1 MKSLDELISAFRR
14 FPGVGPK
21 QAERFAL
28 YVVKASEPEIDRL
41 AEILHEVKENIGYC
55 RECWDYTE
63 KGLCAICADSTRDHS
78 IICVVE
84 RPQDVAAIEKSK
96 TYNGVYHVLH
106 GSVSPL
112 SGVGAEQI
120 KFNELIDRVSNS
132 NGKIKEVILAMNP
145 DSDGEATA
153 IYITNALKPFGVKLT
168 RLACGVPLGGDI
180 DYMDE
185 VTLGCALRGR
195 TLV

>member
-1 MKSLDELISAFRR
+1 MKALDELVSAFRR

-28 YVVKASEPEIDRL
+28 YVVRASGPEIERL
-41 AEILHEVKENIGYC
+41 AEILHNVKESIGYC

-63 KGLCAICADSTRDHS
+63 KGLCGICSDSARDHS
-78 IICVVE
+78 ILCVVE

-96 TYNGVYHVLH
+96 TFNGVYHVLH
-106 GSVSPL
+106 GSISPL
-112 SGVGAEQI
+112 AGISSSQI
-120 KFNELIDRVSNS
+120 KFKELIERVKNS
-132 NGKIKEVILAMNP
+132 DGSFREIILALNP
-145 DSDGEATA
+145 DADGEATA
-153 IYITNALKPFGVKLT
+153 IYITNALKPYGVKLT

>member
-1 MKSLDELISAFRR
+1 MKALDELISAFRR

-28 YVVKASEPEIDRL
+28 YVVRASGPEIDRL
-41 AEILHEVKENIGYC
+41 AEILHNVKETIGYC

-63 KGLCAICADSTRDHS
+63 KGLCSICSDSARDHS
-78 IICVVE
+78 VLCVVE

-96 TYNGVYHVLH
+96 TFNGVYHVLH
-106 GSVSPL
+106 GSISPL
-112 SGVGAEQI
+112 AGINSSQI
-120 KFNELIDRVSNS
+120 KFKELAERVKNS
-132 NGKIKEVILAMNP
+132 GGGFKEIILALNP
-145 DSDGEATA
+145 DSEGEATA
-153 IYITNALKPFGVKLT
+153 IYITNALKPYGVKLT